1 MSAVLQR
8 ALGLDRRELTR
19 ALPLF
24 GYLFLAT
31 AGAVASKSARDA
43 LFLDEF
49 GATALPYVDISI
61 AVLVGVA
68 AGIYIRLGHR
78 TSLRN
83 LQMGSLLFFAV
94 SAFGLWTW
102 SVTEGESRAHF
113 VIIYIWVGVLAV
125 LVPSQVW
132 MLANYV
138 MTTREAKR
146 AFGLIG
152 SGAILGWI
160 VGGYLTRTI
169 VGRFGTESMLVWVTA
184 VLIVCTGLVFVIW
197 RDRPDYVDRDHAATT
212 ARDTGGLLR
221 SADVVRGSP
230 YLRAIAF
237 LVLLSALATTVAG
250 WQFKAIA
257 KAAIPDTDELAV
269 FFGTFNMV
277 AGLVSLVVQL
287 LLTGRVLKGAGVGT
301 ALFIVPI
308 ALLGG
313 SIGVLAFG
321 TLLAASILKAGD
333 QVLRYSIDKATVELL
348 YLPVSAAQTFRVKS
362 FIDTVVYRIGDAAG
376 GALVLLFATV
386 LGWSP
391 VTVSWVS
398 VVTIAGWMVA
408 AAVARRRYVDN
419 LRDSIHQHRVDAEK
433 ATAPVI
439 AKETAAILSSR
450 LEGEPDEIAYALSL
464 FEMAHDHAVHPAV
477 RGLLKHPRPGIRRQA
492 IALLARAGDASVK
505 GEVEKLLR
513 DPELEVRTEALLYM
527 TAHESTDPLDR
538 IQALGDFGDF
548 SIRAAIVAFLAR
560 PGRAQNLDAARV
572 MLAAMVKDSGEAG
585 ARTRLEAA
593 RLLGWLPDAF
603 ERELRPLIDDE
614 DLEVAKAAIAAV
626 GRLKKR
632 ALVAA
637 VLARIAEPPLSG
649 PITDALAALGDRIV
663 GVLRDELLD
672 PSTSI
677 EVRRLIPGVLQAIGT
692 TAAQVALAEVVLE
705 RDVVLRYNVI
715 AALNKLAQLHPE
727 PLANRVMIESLL
739 EAEVMGHYRSYQVLG
754 SMSTLEDVASN
765 PVLHGLRE
773 SMTKEGERIFR
784 LLKILHPNRDM
795 HSAYVGLR
803 SSDPIVHD
811 NAVEFLDTILGPGL
825 RTRLLPLFDRD
836 VKPAQRVETA
846 NRVLGAVL
854 GDRAEAVAV
863 MTLSEDPWLRSCAAY
878 AIGDMQLTQ
887 FAALLD
893 QWTRDPDP
901 LLRATAIDARDK
913 LKEAAAYGGGLVD
926 GP

>member
-1 MSAVLQR
+1 MLSR
-8 ALGLDRRELTR
+8 AFGLDRRELKR

-24 GYLFLAT
+24 VYLFLAT

-49 GATALPYVDISI
+49 GANALPYVDISI
-61 AVLVGVA
+61 AVLVGLT
-68 AGIYIRLGHR
+68 AGIYIRLGHH

-83 LQMGSLLFFAV
+83 LQIGSLLVFAV
-94 SAFGLWTW
+94 TALGLWSW
-102 SVTEGESRAHF
+102 SNTEGDTRAHF
-113 VIIYIWVGVLAV
+113 VIIYVWVGVLAV

-132 MLANYV
+132 TLANYV
-138 MTTREAKR
+138 LTTREAKR

-169 VGRFGTESMLVWVTA
+169 VGRYGTESMLVWVSA
-184 VLIVCTGLVFVIW
+184 VLVVCAGLVFVIW
-197 RDRPDYVDRDHAATT
+197 RDRPDYADRDHAPGG
-212 ARDTGGLLR
+212 RDAGGLLR
-221 SADVVRGSP
+221 SAGIVRGSP
-230 YLRAIAF
+230 YLRAIALLVF
-237 LVLLSALATTVAG
+237 LAAMATTVAG

-277 AGLVSLVVQL
+277 AGMVSLLVQL

-313 SIGVLAFG
+313 AFGVLVSG
-321 TLLAASILKAGD
+321 TLVAASILKAGD

-362 FIDTVVYRIGDAAG
+362 FIDTVVYRLGDAAG
-376 GALVLLFATV
+376 GALVLLTATV

-391 VTVSWVS
+391 MSVSWVS
-398 VVTIAGWMVA
+398 LAAIGGWMA
-408 AAVARRRYVDN
+408 AARVARQRYVDN

-439 AKETAAILSSR
+439 AKETAVILSSR
-450 LEGEPDEIAYALSL
+450 LKGEPDEIAYALSL

-477 RGLLKHPRPGIRRQA
+477 RGLLKHPRPDIRRQA

-505 GEVEKLLR
+505 GEIEKLLR

-527 TAHESTDPLDR
+527 TAHEATDPLDR

-548 SIRAAIVAFLAR
+548 SIRAAIAAFLAR

-572 MLAAMVKDSGEAG
+572 MLAAMVGERGAAG
-585 ARTRLEAA
+585 VRTRLEAA
-593 RLLGWLPDAF
+593 RLLAWLPDSF
-603 ERELRPLIDDE
+603 ERELRQLIDDD

-632 ALVAA
+632 SLVAT
-637 VLARIAEPPLSG
+637 VLARIAEPPLTA

-663 GVLRDELLD
+663 GALRDELLD

-677 EVRRLIPGVLQAIGT
+677 EVRRLIPGILQAIGT
-692 TAAQVALAEVVLE
+692 TAAQAALAEVILE

-727 PLANRVMIESLL
+727 PLGNRLMIESLL
-739 EAEVMGHYRSYQVLG
+739 EAEIMGHYRSYQVLG
-754 SMSTLEDVASN
+754 TMSSLEDAASDA
-765 PVLHGLRE
+765 VMQGMRE

-803 SSDPIVHD
+803 SADPIVHD
-811 NAVEFLDTILGPGL
+811 NAVEFLDSILGPEMRL
-825 RTRLLPLFDRD
+825 RLLPLFDRD
-836 VKPAQRVETA
+836 VKPAQRVDAA
-846 NRVLGAVL
+846 NRVLGATL
-854 GDRAEAVAV
+854 ADRGEAVAV
-863 MTLSEDPWLRSCAAY
+863 MTLSDDPWLRSCAAY

-887 FAALLD
+887 FADLLD
-893 QWTRDPDP
+893 KWSHDADP

-913 LKEAAAYGGGLVD
+913 LKETAAYGGGLVD
-926 GP
+926 P

>member
-1 MSAVLQR
+1 MLSR
-8 ALGLDRRELTR
+8 ALGLERRELKR
-19 ALPLF
+19 ELPLF
-24 GYLFLAT
+24 VYLFLAT

-49 GATALPYVDISI
+49 GANALPYVDISI
-61 AVLVGVA
+61 AVLVGLT
-68 AGIYIRLGHR
+68 AGIYIRLGHY

-83 LQMGSLLFFAV
+83 LQIGSLLVFAV
-94 SAFGLWTW
+94 TALGLWTW
-102 SVTEGESRAHF
+102 SNTEGDTRAHS
-113 VIIYIWVGVLAV
+113 VIIYVWVGVLAV

-132 MLANYV
+132 TLANYV
-138 MTTREAKR
+138 LTTREAKR

-169 VGRFGTESMLVWVTA
+169 VGRFGTESMLLWVSA
-184 VLIVCTGLVFVIW
+184 VLVICAGLVFVIW
-197 RDRPDYVDRDHAATT
+197 RDRPAYADREYAPGSG
-212 ARDTGGLLR
+212 RGTGGLLR
-221 SADVVRGSP
+221 SAAIVRGSP
-230 YLRAIAF
+230 YLRAIALLVF
-237 LVLLSALATTVAG
+237 LAALATTVAG
-250 WQFKAIA
+250 WQLKAIA
-257 KAAIPDTDELAV
+257 KAAIPDTAELAV

-277 AGLVSLVVQL
+277 AGMVSLVVQL
-287 LLTGRVLKGAGVGT
+287 VLTGRVLKGAGVGT

-313 SIGVLAFG
+313 AVGVLVSG
-321 TLLAASILKAGD
+321 TLVAASILKAGD

-348 YLPVSAAQTFRVKS
+348 YLPVSASQTFRVKS
-362 FIDTVVYRIGDAAG
+362 FIDTVVYRVGDAAG
-376 GALVLLFATV
+376 GALVLLAVTV

-391 VTVSWVS
+391 MTVSLVS
-398 VVTIAGWMVA
+398 LTAIAGWMAA
-408 AAVARRRYVDN
+408 AAVARQRYVDN

-433 ATAPVI
+433 ATATVI
-439 AKETAAILSSR
+439 AKETAVILSSR
-450 LEGEPDEIAYALSL
+450 LKGEPDEIAYALSL

-477 RGLLKHPRPGIRRQA
+477 RGLLKHPRPDIRRQA

-527 TAHESTDPLDR
+527 TAHEATDPLDR

-548 SIRAAIVAFLAR
+548 SIRAAIAAFLAR

-572 MLAAMVKDSGEAG
+572 LIDAMVGERGEAG

-603 ERELRPLIDDE
+603 ERELRQLVEDD

-632 ALVAA
+632 SLVVA
-637 VLARIAEPPLSG
+637 VLARIAEPPLTG
-649 PITDALAALGDRIV
+649 PITEALAALGDRIV
-663 GVLRDELLD
+663 GALRDELLD
-672 PSTSI
+672 PSTSL

-692 TAAQVALAEVVLE
+692 TASQIALAEVVLE

-727 PLANRVMIESLL
+727 PLANRFLIESLL
-739 EAEVMGHYRSYQVLG
+739 EAEIMGHYRSYQVLG
-754 SMSTLEDVASN
+754 SMSSLEDAASS
-765 PVLHGLRE
+765 PVMHGLRE

-811 NAVEFLDTILGPGL
+811 NAVEFLDSILGPEM
-825 RTRLLPLFDRD
+825 RSRLLPLFDRD
-836 VKPAQRVETA
+836 VKPGQRVEAA
-846 NRVLGAVL
+846 NRVLGATL
-854 GDRAEAVAV
+854 NDRAEAVAV
-863 MTLSEDPWLRSCAAY
+863 MTLSDEPWLRSCAAY

-887 FAALLD
+887 FAELLD
-893 QWTRDPDP
+893 KWSTDADP
-901 LLRATAIDARDK
+901 LLRATALDARDK

>member
-1 MSAVLQR
+1 MLSR
-8 ALGLDRRELTR
+8 ALGLDGREFKR
-19 ALPLF
+19 ALPIF

-49 GATALPYVDISI
+49 GANALPYVDISI
-61 AVLVGVA
+61 AVLVGAA
-68 AGIYIRLGHR
+68 AGVYIRLGHR
-78 TSLRN
+78 TTLRN
-83 LQMGSLLFFAV
+83 LQIGSLLFFAV
-94 SAFGLWTW
+94 SALGLWAW
-102 SVTEGESRAHF
+102 SVAEGESRAHF
-113 VIIYIWVGVLAV
+113 VIIYVWVGVLAV

-132 MLANYV
+132 TLANYV

-169 VGRFGTESMLVWVTA
+169 VGRFGTESMLVWVSA
-184 VLIVCTGLVFVIW
+184 VLLVCAGLVFLIW
-197 RDRPDYVDRDHAATT
+197 RDRPEYVDREHAPLIGV
-212 ARDTGGLLR
+212 DGGGLLR
-221 SADVVRGSP
+221 SAALVRGSP
-230 YLRAIAF
+230 YLQAIAI

-257 KAAIPDTDELAV
+257 KSAIPDTDELAV

-277 AGLVSLVVQL
+277 AGVVSLAVQL
-287 LLTGRVLKGAGVGT
+287 VLTARVLKGAGVGA
-301 ALFIVPI
+301 ALFIVPL

-321 TLLAASILKAGD
+321 TLLAVSILKAGD

-362 FIDTVVYRIGDAAG
+362 FIDTVVYRVGDAAG
-376 GALVLLFATV
+376 GALVLLFATG

-391 VTVSWVS
+391 VTVSWLAIAA
-398 VVTIAGWMVA
+398 IAGWIAA
-408 AAVARRRYVDN
+408 AAVARQRYVDN

-439 AKETAAILSSR
+439 AKETAVILSSR
-450 LEGEPDEIAYALSL
+450 LKGEPDEIAYALSL

-477 RGLLKHPRPGIRRQA
+477 RGLLKHPRPDIRRQA
-492 IALLARAGDASVK
+492 IALLARAGDAGVK
-505 GEVEKLLR
+505 PDVEKLLR
-513 DPELEVRTEALLYM
+513 DPELAVRTEALLYM
-527 TAHESTDPLDR
+527 TAHGEGDPLDR

-548 SIRAAIVAFLAR
+548 SIRAAIAAFLAR
-560 PGRAQNLDAARV
+560 PGRAQNLEAARLMV
-572 MLAAMVKDSGEAG
+572 AAMAGERGDAG
-585 ARTRLEAA
+585 VRTRLEAA

-603 ERELRPLIDDE
+603 ERELRQLVEDDHL
-614 DLEVAKAAIAAV
+614 DVARAAIAAV

-632 ALVAA
+632 ALVGP
-637 VLARIAEPPLSG
+637 VLARIADPPLTA
-649 PITDALAALGDRIV
+649 PVTDALAALGDRIV
-663 GVLRDELLD
+663 GALRDELLD

-677 EVRRLIPGVLQAIGT
+677 EVRRLIPGILQAIGT
-692 TAAQVALAEVVLE
+692 TAAQAALAEVILE
-705 RDVVLRYNVI
+705 RDVILRYNVI

-727 PLANRVMIESLL
+727 PLANRVLIESLL
-739 EAEVMGHYRSYQVLG
+739 EAEIMGHYRSYQVLG
-754 SMSTLEDVASN
+754 SLSSPNQASAN

-811 NAVEFLDTILGPGL
+811 NAVEFLDSILGPDL

-836 VKPAQRVETA
+836 VKPAQRVEAA
-846 NRVLGAVL
+846 NRVLGATL

-887 FAALLD
+887 FAELLD
-893 QWTRDPDP
+893 RWTTDPDP

-913 LKEAAAYGGGLVD
+913 LKEAAAYGGGLVE
-926 GP
+926 P